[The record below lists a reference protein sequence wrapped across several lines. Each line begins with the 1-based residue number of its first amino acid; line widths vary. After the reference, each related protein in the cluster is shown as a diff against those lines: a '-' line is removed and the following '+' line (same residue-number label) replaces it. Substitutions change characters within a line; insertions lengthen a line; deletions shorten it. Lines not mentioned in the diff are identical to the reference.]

1 MSEEDK
7 RKDEEEF
14 VRDAERIL
22 KAANAD
28 PDIVSAPV
36 PVERMRE
43 HIFCEIRAREA
54 HREEKKEAMLSPQER
69 ELIRLGKIYQRRR
82 KVQRYVVLAAALV
95 AALAIGMTSIGGP
108 EKIFGVFKRD
118 ALGRE
123 QTQVNSGGDVATD
136 GELSEDEVYEQIEEK
151 YGFYP
156 VILDY
161 LPEGTEFQ
169 EGTIGNEIQD
179 INLVYGHEE
188 KVDLIFIIRPNYRS
202 ASIGTDVEDTEMQSY
217 RMTVHDVPMEVKQY
231 RVEETGES
239 RWSVTFSYQDV
250 QYFLRLFR
258 MEQKEVE
265 RVLNNLY
272 FP

>member
-54 HREEKKEAMLSPQER
+54 HREEKKEAILSPQER

-217 RMTVHDVPMEVKQY
+217 RMMVHDVPIEVIQY

>member
-43 HIFCEIRAREA
+43 HIFGEIRAREA
-54 HREEKKEAMLSPQER
+54 HREEKKEAMLSSQER

-82 KVQRYVVLAAALV
+82 KAQRYVVLAAVLV

-108 EKIFGVFKRD
+108 EKVFDIFKIGT
-118 ALGRE
+118 LGRE
-123 QTQVNSGGDVATD
+123 QTQVNSGEDVTAD
-136 GELSEDEVYEQIEEK
+136 DELSEDRVYEEIEEN
-151 YGFYP
+151 YGFHP
-156 VILDY
+156 VMLDY

-169 EGTIGNEIQD
+169 EVSFYNEIQD
-179 INLVYGHEE
+179 VNLIYGHGD

-217 RMTVHDVPMEVKQY
+217 QMTVRDVPMEVKQY
-231 RVEETGES
+231 REEEGGET
-239 RWSVTFSYQDV
+239 RWSVSFSYQNV
-250 QYFLRLFR
+250 QYFMWLYG
-258 MEQKEVE
+258 MQQKEVE
-265 RVLNNLY
+265 KVLNNLY
-272 FP
+272 FS

>member
-108 EKIFGVFKRD
+108 EKVFDIFKIGT
-118 ALGRE
+118 LGRE
-123 QTQVNSGGDVATD
+123 QTQINSGEGVEQGTD
-136 GELSEDEVYEQIEEK
+136 WSEDKVYEEIEEK

-156 VILDY
+156 VKLHY
-161 LPEGTEFQ
+161 LPEGVEFQ

-179 INLVYGHEE
+179 INLVYGHED

-217 RMTVHDVPMEVKQY
+217 QMTVRDVPMEVIQY
-231 RVEETGES
+231 QVEETGES
-239 RWSVTFSYQDV
+239 RWSVSFSYQDV

-265 RVLNNLY
+265 KILNNLY

>member
-36 PVERMRE
+36 PVERMQE

-95 AALAIGMTSIGGP
+95 AVLAIGMTSIGGP

-123 QTQVNSGGDVATD
+123 QTQVNSEEGVQQETD
-136 GELSEDEVYEQIEEK
+136 WSEDKVYEEIEEK

-156 VILDY
+156 VKLHY

-179 INLVYGHEE
+179 TASKCD
-188 KVDLIFIIRPNYRS
+188 KV
-202 ASIGTDVEDTEMQSY
+202 
-217 RMTVHDVPMEVKQY
+217 
-231 RVEETGES
+231 
-239 RWSVTFSYQDV
+239 
-250 QYFLRLFR
+250 
-258 MEQKEVE
+258 
-265 RVLNNLY
+265 
-272 FP
+272 

>member
-82 KVQRYVVLAAALV
+82 KAQRYVVLAAALV
-95 AALAIGMTSIGGP
+95 AVLAIGMTSIGGP

-123 QTQVNSGGDVATD
+123 QTQVNSEEGVQQETD
-136 GELSEDEVYEQIEEK
+136 WSEDKVYEEIEEK

-156 VILDY
+156 VKLHY
-161 LPEGTEFQ
+161 LPEDTEFQ
-169 EGTIGNEIQD
+169 EVSFYNEIQD
-179 INLVYGHEE
+179 VNLIYGHGD

-202 ASIGTDVEDTEMQSY
+202 ASIGTDVEDTEIQSY
-217 RMTVHDVPMEVKQY
+217 RIEVQAVSMEVKQY
-231 RVEETGES
+231 REEEGGET
-239 RWSVTFSYQDV
+239 RWSVSFSYQNV
-250 QYFLRLFR
+250 QYFMWLYG
-258 MEQKEVE
+258 MQQKEVE
-265 RVLNNLY
+265 KVLNNLY
-272 FP
+272 FS